1 MTSLVVVSDIR
12 LYRDGLAEI
21 LGRRPGLTVVGVAA
35 SLPAAIDET
44 RQRRPDIVLVD
55 MAGRPKPA
63 VVREFV
69 LEVPDAKVVA
79 LALGDAEADVIE
91 YAEAG
96 VVGYATRES
105 SLDELVSAIESVARD
120 EMVCSPR
127 VTATLLRRVAELAA
141 SRGPDPAR
149 AARLTGREL
158 QIVGLIDDGLSN
170 KEIARRLYIEV
181 ATVKNH
187 VHNILEKLQVRR
199 RAEAAIELRA
209 AMREGA
215 LSRPFVRN

>member
-1 MTSLVVVSDIR
+1 VTTLVVVSDIR
-12 LYRDGLAEI
+12 LYRDGLAEV
-21 LGRRPGLTVVGVAA
+21 LGRRTGLDVVGVAA
-35 SLPAAIDET
+35 SLPAAIGET
-44 RQRRPDIVLVD
+44 RQRKPDIVLVD
-55 MAGRPKPA
+55 MAAKPRPAA
-63 VVREFV
+63 VRDFV
-69 LEVPDAKVVA
+69 LAVPDAKVVA
-79 LALGDAEADVIE
+79 LALANAEEDVLD

-96 VVGYATRES
+96 IVGYVTRES

-127 VTATLLRRVAELAA
+127 MTATLLRRVAELAA
-141 SRGPDPAR
+141 SRGLEPAR

-158 QIVGLIDDGLSN
+158 QIVRLIDDGLSN

-199 RAEAAIELRA
+199 RAEAATKLRA
-209 AMREGA
+209 ATREGA
-215 LSRPFVRN
+215 LSGPLGRN